1 MINALKMFGGR
12 PEGSALHGAECGGLR
27 GGDLGGG
34 GSGSFEPEAFEEQS
48 QLGLSVAGQRNS
60 RPPVMGTGTSKSERR
75 RISRFAS
82 APNGG
87 SAGRR
92 VAHQGSKLF
101 LHRLSLNRSAVA
113 FRRFESQRFK
123 KLRISIAY
131 TKSTT
136 PPIVKRS
143 PALFFRSVERAE
155 LKRCEYQ
162 LFTQGSHDGVDR
174 ETPRRWY
181 FLPRIQR
188 TVQKIVSIN
197 RLHKICDAA
206 ILKLLLGMVCTFQ
219 LKQRSSLWIN
229 TRFSHRF
236 VVRALTKRAR
246 TPSFLLR
253 GSCPAR
259 IRRHWRL
266 ALK

>member
-143 PALFFRSVERAE
+143 PALFFPSVERAE

-162 LFTQGSHDGVDR
+162 SFTRGSHDGVDR

-188 TVQKIVSIN
+188 TGQKIVSIN
-197 RLHKICDAA
+197 QLRKISYAT
-206 ILKLLLGMVCTFQ
+206 ILKLLLGVVCTFQ
-219 LKQRSSLWIN
+219 LKQSSSLWIN

-236 VVRALTKRAR
+236 VVMALTKRAR

>member
-1 MINALKMFGGR
+1 
-12 PEGSALHGAECGGLR
+12 
-27 GGDLGGG
+27 
-34 GSGSFEPEAFEEQS
+34 
-48 QLGLSVAGQRNS
+48 
-60 RPPVMGTGTSKSERR
+60 MGTGTSKSERR

-143 PALFFRSVERAE
+143 PALFFPSVERAE

-174 ETPRRWY
+174 ETPSPVVFFAENSKNGSKNCEYQSVTQDLRRGH
-181 FLPRIQR
+181 LE
-188 TVQKIVSIN
+188 IVTWHGLYIPVETAFIAVDK
-197 RLHKICDAA
+197 H
-206 ILKLLLGMVCTFQ
+206 
-219 LKQRSSLWIN
+219 
-229 TRFSHRF
+229 
-236 VVRALTKRAR
+236 
-246 TPSFLLR
+246 SFLSLFR
-253 GSCPAR
+253 G
-259 IRRHWRL
+259 
-266 ALK
+266 

>member
-1 MINALKMFGGR
+1 
-12 PEGSALHGAECGGLR
+12 
-27 GGDLGGG
+27 
-34 GSGSFEPEAFEEQS
+34 
-48 QLGLSVAGQRNS
+48 
-60 RPPVMGTGTSKSERR
+60 MGTGTSKSERR
-75 RISRFAS
+75 RISRCVDARVGPAPAPSAGGWRADNRAREATRCWLRFTS
-82 APNGG
+82 APNRG

-143 PALFFRSVERAE
+143 PALFFPSVERAE

-162 LFTQGSHDGVDR
+162 SFTRGTHDGVDR
-174 ETPRRWY
+174 ETPRGWY

-188 TVQKIVSIN
+188 TGQKIVSIN
-197 RLHKICDAA
+197 QLHKIRDAT